1 MSSQLGLL
9 QWILRWWYPER
20 SVGKLG
26 CISTS
31 LNVSAQFF
39 FFLKALDSTS
49 NYKAWENCNC
59 KILQCVPEA
68 KVWLNCWQT
77 NQKVSSLN
85 IELHRKR
92 IKKMQRLHT
101 EPTTELNLKIDSLSF
116 CVQCTFWEQLNT
128 AAKNKG
134 EKRIA
139 KILHVQNYCSRLWR
153 SCLKWHIF
161 QMCVFK
167 QNLVIA
173 YALIIFKLSLKLT
186 FKSTSVKLSESCGY
200 NHL

>member
-1 MSSQLGLL
+1 MISWEICGRAWLYQYKSECKCT
-9 QWILRWWYPER
+9 ILF
-20 SVGKLG
+20 
-26 CISTS
+26 
-31 LNVSAQFF
+31 FF

-101 EPTTELNLKIDSLSF
+101 EPITELNLKIDSLSF

-139 KILHVQNYCSRLWR
+139 KILHGQNYCLHGCEGPVWNGIFSR
-153 SCLKWHIF
+153 
-161 QMCVFK
+161 CV
-167 QNLVIA
+167 
-173 YALIIFKLSLKLT
+173 YLSRTWWLHM
-186 FKSTSVKLSESCGY
+186 LS
-200 NHL
+200 